1 MNTRKAQ
8 AVHASLLVMTAL
20 TTSVVMALTTGVVM
34 AQPGGSASY
43 LADLKPT
50 HANLAYANASKSQV
64 LDLFVPDG
72 TGPFPVMINV
82 HGGGFRAGS
91 KEMLDAPIA
100 RQLLKE
106 GIAVATINYRL
117 SSEARFPA
125 AIQDAKAAVRFLRAN
140 ATRYTLDPNRFL
152 AFGQSAGG
160 NIASMLGTSGGV
172 AEFDDPNLGNA
183 SVSSRVQGV
192 IDWFG
197 PTDFSQMDAQA
208 KAQGCGTN
216 DQTHGQANS
225 PESAYLGAVLAT
237 VPELVKKAN
246 PITYIDPSDP
256 PFLLQK
262 GDKDCTVP
270 FGQSQLLYDALK
282 AAGVQATFETMKRA
296 GHGDMG
302 ASTPIFLS
310 DANIQR
316 VLAFVKTTLK

>member
-1 MNTRKAQ
+1 
-8 AVHASLLVMTAL
+8 
-20 TTSVVMALTTGVVM
+20 
-34 AQPGGSASY
+34 
-43 LADLKPT
+43 
-50 HANLAYANASKSQV
+50 
-64 LDLFVPDG
+64 
-72 TGPFPVMINV
+72 
-82 HGGGFRAGS
+82 
-91 KEMLDAPIA
+91 
-100 RQLLKE
+100 
-106 GIAVATINYRL
+106 
-117 SSEARFPA
+117 
-125 AIQDAKAAVRFLRAN
+125 
-140 ATRYTLDPNRFL
+140 
-152 AFGQSAGG
+152 
-160 NIASMLGTSGGV
+160 
-172 AEFDDPNLGNA
+172 
-183 SVSSRVQGV
+183 
-192 IDWFG
+192 
-197 PTDFSQMDAQA
+197 MDAQA
-208 KAQGCGTN
+208 KAQGCGAN

-302 ASTPIFLS
+302 ASTPIVLS